1 MTPLNTNK
9 RLDEST
15 GIGQDVPNKAMQPA
29 SETKKMPWH
38 LRFAPGAILRQI
50 GLTILAVVAVL
61 APISAMA
68 VHPVVAFIGG
78 WAASETLSET
88 KQRLMNHY
96 LNAKMATAS
105 VNGAYWMSNSY
116 SCISTE
122 GDDVASNDAAIW
134 LLGPRWSNVQ
144 VSQGHEVDDDPS
156 GTENG
161 VAMSEERA
169 EAYMEEQGWYAKIY
183 FYGYA
188 VNEDKHEVIVTVVA
202 RGDKFSEVKKETL
215 AALREERDDDT
226 YEWDEDLWTKNTYIR
241 KVGNHKMVSKFND
254 PNVPKIDEL
263 GHPGPSNATK
273 YYWATVYWTR
283 YKIDRLGNKGPGV
296 YRDRRV
302 RFRSHRE
309 SPRRRQL
316 CGINQIIKDQHI
328 NASITRQLK
337 KVETW
342 SQTPNRS
349 GGSGWGLKQFE
360 FGVRELVRTDFEVIH
375 ID

>member
-1 MTPLNTNK
+1 
-9 RLDEST
+9 
-15 GIGQDVPNKAMQPA
+15 
-29 SETKKMPWH
+29 
-38 LRFAPGAILRQI
+38 
-50 GLTILAVVAVL
+50 
-61 APISAMA
+61 
-68 VHPVVAFIGG
+68 
-78 WAASETLSET
+78 
-88 KQRLMNHY
+88 
-96 LNAKMATAS
+96 
-105 VNGAYWMSNSY
+105 
-116 SCISTE
+116 
-122 GDDVASNDAAIW
+122 
-134 LLGPRWSNVQ
+134 
-144 VSQGHEVDDDPS
+144 
-156 GTENG
+156 
-161 VAMSEERA
+161 MSEEEA

-226 YEWDEDLWTKNTYIR
+226 YQWDDDLWTKNTYIR

-263 GHPGPSNATK
+263 GFPGPSNATK
-273 YYWATVYWTR
+273 YYWGTVYWTR

-309 SPRRRQL
+309 SPIRRQL
-316 CGINQIIKDQHI
+316 CGLNQIIKDQHI

-342 SQTPNRS
+342 DWIAGATYGRPVIKR
-349 GGSGWGLKQFE
+349 LK
-360 FGVRELVRTDFEVIH
+360 RTDFEVIH

>member
-1 MTPLNTNK
+1 M
-9 RLDEST
+9 
-15 GIGQDVPNKAMQPA
+15 V
-29 SETKKMPWH
+29 
-38 LRFAPGAILRQI
+38 
-50 GLTILAVVAVL
+50 
-61 APISAMA
+61 
-68 VHPVVAFIGG
+68 
-78 WAASETLSET
+78 
-88 KQRLMNHY
+88 
-96 LNAKMATAS
+96 
-105 VNGAYWMSNSY
+105 
-116 SCISTE
+116 
-122 GDDVASNDAAIW
+122 
-134 LLGPRWSNVQ
+134 
-144 VSQGHEVDDDPS
+144 
-156 GTENG
+156 
-161 VAMSEERA
+161 
-169 EAYMEEQGWYAKIY
+169 
-183 FYGYA
+183 
-188 VNEDKHEVIVTVVA
+188 VTVVA

-263 GHPGPSNATK
+263 GFPGPSNETK
-273 YYWATVYWTR
+273 YYWGTVSWTR
-283 YKIDRLGNKGPGV
+283 HKIDRLGKAGPGV

-309 SPRRRQL
+309 SPIRRQL
-316 CGINQIIKDQHI
+316 CGINQIIEGQHI

-360 FGVRELVRTDFEVIH
+360 FGVRELERTDFEVIH